1 MENGRQYCSLMTVIA
16 VSRGRFS
23 EADEVNR
30 MKREIV
36 ESEQLLE
43 AQRLQNMA
51 WWETSDW
58 YMEELDASREV
69 REDYQ
74 EMLKELSPELCAILD
89 RIEEEWY
96 LMKEA
101 ELQATYMQGISD
113 GMDMHEEQ
121 LRRVS

>member
-1 MENGRQYCSLMTVIA
+1 
-16 VSRGRFS
+16 
-23 EADEVNR
+23 

-58 YMEELDASREV
+58 YMEEFEASREV